1 MTGKVQVR
9 CAMYRTKTGERFS
22 GAELRLD
29 GVPFCKA
36 ILGTEED
43 QTDVLLWA
51 RRINL
56 EAMR

>member
-1 MTGKVQVR
+1 
-9 CAMYRTKTGERFS
+9 MYRTKTGERLS

-29 GVPFCKA
+29 GMPFCKA